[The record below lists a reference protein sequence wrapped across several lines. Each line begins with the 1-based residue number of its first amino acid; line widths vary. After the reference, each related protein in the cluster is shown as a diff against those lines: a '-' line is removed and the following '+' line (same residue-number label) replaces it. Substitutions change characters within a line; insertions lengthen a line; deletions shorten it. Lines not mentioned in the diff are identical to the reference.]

1 MKLSSKYFI
10 SSFFLKVFIY
20 LRQIETINN
29 NTTLDKPADSVHT
42 DAQETEPKPNGEI
55 EERKLLLDGK
65 VFTDCAE

>member
-20 LRQIETINN
+20 LRQIETIN
-29 NTTLDKPADSVHT
+29 TLDKPANSVHT
-42 DAQETEPKPNGEI
+42 DVQETEQKPDTEI
-55 EERKLLLDGK
+55 EERKLLLGGK